1 VKGLRIFITF
11 ASSFAPFAV
20 PVKIHLYEEYVRA
33 EIAQAEAKETQNI
46 RKPTTDRKFF

>member
-1 VKGLRIFITF
+1 VKGLRIFTTF
-11 ASSFAPFAV
+11 ASPFTPFAV

-33 EIAQAEAKETQNI
+33 EIAQAEAKETQNP